1 MRVVSFC
8 ILFWNRRVKKGH
20 MNVVSRTCFL
30 SKGPLY
36 DSSIVP
42 INGCYNLDKRK
53 AQMRPLLGSYFALES
68 MRDVLWYL

>member
-1 MRVVSFC
+1 
-8 ILFWNRRVKKGH
+8 